1 MLRPSTRRWI
11 RTGGAAVLLVA
22 AATVVPAGADTPL
35 GNYTGFATAS
45 GARVTLIVPGEYA
58 VEEVVDAGGPL
69 TQARLGAGTA
79 DSFASLPYPGG
90 TAVAYQGL
98 LAIAT
103 GISSPFAYPFFV
115 SATTPGQPKQEMIDP
130 SGTYSLK
137 AAAVPSSATAAARL
151 QSGAPES
158 LASYTGASSAV
169 VAENDSVVATASS
182 LAEGLT
188 LGNGVLSLGNVV
200 SRSVTRLTAGHDPV
214 TETEL
219 TVSALRVGDKR
230 IGVGPAGFELLGTPA
245 PLPAADVAKLIASTL
260 APAGLQLRLIA
271 PETIAGGARAAALE
285 IVSHQAPPNIPASD
299 MTIRLGGVVS
309 AITLGEGT
317 VQLPDPGSLPASSPS
332 AGPEPTSGAPA
343 SSTGTDPAIPFGGTP
358 ASAATGLPI
367 PAVGT
372 GGFALPPSGTAEAP
386 VVDPVVPPAADQV
399 AASAAP
405 NVGAGT
411 TFEAEPIFSPRRA
424 SALGLL
430 YAIAA
435 ALGLSAIVG
444 AGAWVIRGRWSA

>member
-1 MLRPSTRRWI
+1 MVRSSTRRWI
-11 RTGGAAVLLVA
+11 RAGGAAVVLVA

-35 GNYTGFATAS
+35 GNYNGFATAS

-69 TQARLGAGTA
+69 AQSRLGAGTA
-79 DSFASLPYPGG
+79 DSLASLPYPGG

-115 SATTPGQPKQEMIDP
+115 SATTPGQPKQETVDP
-130 SGTYSLK
+130 SGTYSLT

-151 QSGAPES
+151 QSGAPGS
-158 LASYTGASSAV
+158 LAAGTSATSAV

-188 LGNGVLSLGNVV
+188 LGDGILSLGNVA
-200 SRSVTRLTAGHDPV
+200 SRSVTKLTAGHEPV

-230 IGVGPAGFELLGTPA
+230 IGVGPGGFELLGTPV
-245 PLPAADVAKLIASTL
+245 PLPSADVAKLIASTL
-260 APAGLQLRLIA
+260 APAGLQLRFIA

-299 MTIRLGGVVS
+299 MTIRLGGAVS

-317 VQLPDPGSLPASSPS
+317 VQLPETGSLPASSPS
-332 AGPEPTSGAPA
+332 AGPEPVTAAPA
-343 SSTGTDPAIPFGGTP
+343 SSTAMDVPAPP
-358 ASAATGLPI
+358 ASIPLSVPSRLTLPV
-367 PAVGT
+367 VGG
-372 GGFALPPSGTAEAP
+372 GGFVSPPSGTAEAAI
-386 VVDPVVPPAADQV
+386 VDPAGSAAADQT
-399 AASAAP
+399 AAATAL
-405 NVGAGT
+405 NAGGGT
-411 TFEAEPIFSPRRA
+411 TLEAAPIFSPRRA

-435 ALGLSAIVG
+435 ALGLSAVVG
-444 AGAWVIRGRWSA
+444 AGAWAIRGRWSA